1 MDQPE
6 ERAPG
11 ADVRE
16 ALYDLQRYL
25 SDAIPPLMVSES
37 MELLTHRAPELTA
50 SQIHSWV
57 GAQNRGAGVAVP
69 VSDYFFHAI
78 KKIHL
83 LGEYDLIPRES
94 LRRFVYEV
102 SRIVLPY
109 CPAEDRE
116 LLRAN
121 LQRLGETD
129 AVLSTT
135 PEFLYRQIGSSEAPL
150 ATRLSKV
157 ESKEG
162 EAAPG
167 DVCVAS
173 AVLDSE
179 NVPVA
184 SISASGWAGK
194 VDIRRVGPAVHTAA
208 LSVSRVLASRMS

>member
-1 MDQPE
+1 MTGHAGRATLRLRYGTFFPAIGFQRTPGFTRRPRTMDQPE
-6 ERAPG
+6 ETAPG
-11 ADVRE
+11 TDVRE

-37 MELLTHRAPELTA
+37 MELLTRRAPELTA

-94 LRRFVYEV
+94 LRRFVYEI

-116 LLRAN
+116 LLRTN

-129 AVLSTT
+129 AVSPRPPNFSTGRSGAPRRRWP
-135 PEFLYRQIGSSEAPL
+135 PECPNWSRRKP
-150 ATRLSKV
+150 K
-157 ESKEG
+157 
-162 EAAPG
+162 
-167 DVCVAS
+167 
-173 AVLDSE
+173 
-179 NVPVA
+179 
-184 SISASGWAGK
+184 
-194 VDIRRVGPAVHTAA
+194 RVG
-208 LSVSRVLASRMS
+208 RR